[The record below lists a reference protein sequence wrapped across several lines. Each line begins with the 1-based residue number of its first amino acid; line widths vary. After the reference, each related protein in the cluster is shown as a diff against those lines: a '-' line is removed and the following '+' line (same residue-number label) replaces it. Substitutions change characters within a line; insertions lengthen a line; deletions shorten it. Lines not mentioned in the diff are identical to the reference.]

1 MAYCFQI
8 LDVFHNLCDAFAH
21 DEDSEVTN
29 KNSAAHFSAIS
40 FTEMGGGR
48 FHLLKKKKK
57 IVLNQM
63 GKSGLV
69 VKNRGQLANSSNR
82 TVFIL

>member
-21 DEDSEVTN
+21 DEDSEDTN